1 MVLVPV
7 PAPLAKPLLLM
18 VATDVL
24 EEVQP
29 TERVRTCVLPSLKVP
44 VAVNCCV
51 VPLAIDGFAGVTT
64 IDDSTAV
71 TVNVVE
77 PMTGPKAARMVLVSV
92 VTLVSRPALLMVA
105 TLVL

>member
-77 PMTGPKAARMVLVSV
+77 PMTGPKAA
-92 VTLVSRPALLMVA
+92 
-105 TLVL
+105 